1 MLRYD
6 LEGIVFPLVREL
18 VQNRRA
24 ILVDVVNVRLRTI
37 LAPTSVSEHV
47 RSLNQHSIR
56 FQFAFPTLPPLLQ
69 FISMISVE
77 PVPFRDLLPAEAQAD
92 VAKRDPYLRAITWLL
107 KNDLVRQVHVYARV
121 IASSSVKEAAWRK
134 LWQRRRARW
143 LRAQRARKASHGSSG
158 PGGPGDERPKRPSMS
173 GGVSGSFTL
182 TSDMTSPKGDPG
194 LGTLGTPRAEPGNP
208 LGAGYANRV
217 PRSPLV
223 LRGKGL
229 AQAAVVVEEED
240 GDGAVAG
247 GDSSSELE
255 MDSDL
260 DGDGD
265 GHVRDD
271 ELGDDNFD
279 FENLQQPKKSS
290 VPKFSSSFILKPAK
304 AQKDEQRWLRVI
316 RETVPDPIAQSRFDL
331 CVQYFDGVTSFEE
344 IMYRTSL
351 SRREVDRIAH
361 IFKDHVS

>member
-6 LEGIVFPLVREL
+6 LEGIVFPLVKEL

-47 RSLNQHSIR
+47 RSLNQHAIR

-121 IASSSVKEAAWRK
+121 IASSAVKEAAWRK

-158 PGGPGDERPKRPSMS
+158 PGDERPKRPSMS

-182 TSDMTSPKGDPG
+182 ASDMTSPKGD
-194 LGTLGTPRAEPGNP
+194 LGLGTPRTEPGNP
-208 LGAGYANRV
+208 MGTGYANRV

-229 AQAAVVVEEED
+229 AQTAVVVEEGEAEEAD
-240 GDGAVAG
+240 Y
-247 GDSSSELE
+247 SSELE

-260 DGDGD
+260 DGDG
-265 GHVRDD
+265 GHMDD
-271 ELGDDNFD
+271 DLGDED

-290 VPKFSSSFILKPAK
+290 IPKFSSSFILKPAK

-361 IFKDHVS
+361 IFKDHVSCSAVREKLTSRS

>member
-1 MLRYD
+1 M
-6 LEGIVFPLVREL
+6 IPLVREL
-18 VQNRRA
+18 IQNRRA

-47 RSLNQHSIR
+47 RSLAQHSIR

-69 FISMISVE
+69 FISMISLE
-77 PVPFRDLLPAEAQAD
+77 PVPFRDLLPPEAQAD
-92 VAKRDPYLRAITWLL
+92 VTKRDPYLRAITWLL

-121 IASSSVKEAAWRK
+121 IASSAVKEAAWRK

-158 PGGPGDERPKRPSMS
+158 PHDERPPVRRPSMT
-173 GGVSGSFTL
+173 GGMAGSFQL
-182 TSDMTSPKGDPG
+182 TAPDVTSPKDIG
-194 LGTLGTPRAEPGNP
+194 LGGTPRGEPGNP
-208 LGAGYANRV
+208 LAIGTGYANRV

-229 AQAAVVVEEED
+229 AQTAVVVEEAVVQEEED
-240 GDGAVAG
+240 YD
-247 GDSSSELE
+247 SELE

-265 GHVRDD
+265 GHVHDDAIDD
-271 ELGDDNFD
+271 ED
-279 FENLQQPKKSS
+279 FELQQPKKSS
-290 VPKFSSSFILKPAK
+290 VPKFASSFIVKPAK
-304 AQKDEQRWLRVI
+304 AQKDEQRWLRII

-331 CVQYFDGVTSFEE
+331 CVQYFDGATSFEE

-351 SRREVDRIAH
+351 SRREVDRIAY
-361 IFKDHVS
+361 IFRDHVSCAGILELTDRS